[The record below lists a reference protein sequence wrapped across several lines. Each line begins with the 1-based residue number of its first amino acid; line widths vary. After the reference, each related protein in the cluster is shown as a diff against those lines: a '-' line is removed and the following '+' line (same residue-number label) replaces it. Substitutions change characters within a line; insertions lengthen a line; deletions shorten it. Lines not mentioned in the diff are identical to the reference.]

1 MTKRKTFPKR
11 IAWRFII
18 AVLLMLTLIPIS
30 PNPVAALSVSDY
42 FSYSYTV
49 QFSKSQITGGE
60 TFYATVQVTAT
71 YIKALPVPATPTEAS
86 STGRIVAI
94 HQTSGAKLTLNPS
107 YTVTLSPFPSVGQ
120 TTQISQAVPLQFLGD
135 SQIGAY
141 NVVGELIKAEVN
153 LPPIIGWM
161 NITTFLPS
169 SQSLGS
175 VTYGSDSTSSDT
187 PPPPMPTST
196 QTPTPTPSPTP
207 KPTPAPSTTSTPSPS
222 STPAPLSPKPA
233 KFELSNLAVT
243 PGLAKPGETV
253 TVSATASNTGDS
265 TGKLTVVLIIDGAE
279 EDKRELTLAAGAS
292 EKVSF
297 NISRSTAKTYQV
309 LMNELAAAFTVQAVA
324 PSAPTSPSVPK
335 PLARVN
341 WWLVGGIIAA
351 VLVAGVLIRRLASS

>member
-11 IAWRFII
+11 IAWRFIL
-18 AVLLMLTLIPIS
+18 AVLLVLPLTLIS
-30 PNPVAALSVSDY
+30 PNPVAAISISDY

-49 QFSKSQITGGE
+49 QFSKSQINGGE

-120 TTQISQAVPLQFLGD
+120 TTQISQAVPLQFPGD

-141 NVVGELIKAEVN
+141 NVVGEPIKAEVN

-161 NITTFLPS
+161 NITNFLPS

-175 VTYGSDSTSSDT
+175 VTYGSDSTSGGT

-196 QTPTPTPSPTP
+196 PPPTPSPTP
-207 KPTPAPSTTSTPSPS
+207 KPTPESSPAPTPSS
-222 STPAPLSPKPA
+222 ATPAPPPPKPA
-233 KFELSNLAVT
+233 KFELSNLIVT
-243 PGLAKPGETV
+243 PGVAKPGETV
-253 TVSATASNTGDS
+253 TVSATARNTGGS
-265 TGKLTVVLIIDGAE
+265 TGKYTVVLKIDGAE
-279 EDKRELTLAAGAS
+279 QDKRELTLAAGAS

-297 NISRSTAKTYQV
+297 NISRTTPKTYQV